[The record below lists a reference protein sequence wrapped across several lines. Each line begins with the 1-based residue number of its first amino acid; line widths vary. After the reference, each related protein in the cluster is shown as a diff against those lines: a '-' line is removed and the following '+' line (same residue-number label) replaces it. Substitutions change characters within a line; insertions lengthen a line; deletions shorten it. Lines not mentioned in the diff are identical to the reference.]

1 MPTDGFVTVSK
12 KVWESVL
19 DFWEEA
25 MEDRFK
31 EAHEWW
37 GDRADEVI
45 WPVYFPI
52 LKELALEGALTEMD
66 PKVIIDNM
74 IVNGEMVVK
83 SEFRKGGNWEYY
95 WQKYGG
101 SWKALCDDALAFA
114 KDPEKKGEAYA
125 LMRY

>member
-1 MPTDGFVTVSK
+1 MATDGFVTVPK

-31 EAHEWW
+31 DAHEWW

-45 WPVYFPI
+45 WTVYFPI
-52 LKELALEGALTEMD
+52 LKDLARDGSLTEMD
-66 PKVIIDNM
+66 PKVIIDNLV
-74 IVNGEMVVK
+74 VNGEMVVK

-95 WQKYGG
+95 WKKYGG

>member
-1 MPTDGFVTVSK
+1 MATDGFVTVSK

-25 MEDRFK
+25 MEARFN
-31 EAHEWW
+31 EAREWW

-52 LKELALEGALTEMD
+52 LKELARDGALTEMD

-95 WQKYGG
+95 WKKYGG
-101 SWKALCDDALAFA
+101 SWKSLCDDALAFA

>member
-1 MPTDGFVTVSK
+1 MASEGFVKIPK

-25 MEDRFK
+25 MEERF
-31 EAHEWW
+31 AQARDWW

-45 WPVYFPI
+45 WTVYFPI
-52 LKELALEGALTEMD
+52 LKELAHEGALTEMD
-66 PKVIIDNM
+66 PKVICDNLV
-74 IVNGEMVVK
+74 VNGEMVVK
-83 SEFRKGGNWEYY
+83 SEFCKGGNWEYY
-95 WQKYGG
+95 WKKYGG
-101 SWKALCDDALAFA
+101 KWKALCEDALAFA